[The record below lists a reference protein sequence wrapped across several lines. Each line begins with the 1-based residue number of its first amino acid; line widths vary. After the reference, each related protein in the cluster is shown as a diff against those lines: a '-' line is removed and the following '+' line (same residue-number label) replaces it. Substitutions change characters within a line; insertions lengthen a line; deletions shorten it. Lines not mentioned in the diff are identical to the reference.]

1 MTRGGRNTKIHA
13 IVDGLG
19 NPLYVQLSGG
29 QVSDISVAYD
39 LLDQVD
45 PKGQLSWQIRP
56 MVQQT
61 FA

>member
-56 MVQQT
+56 MVRLNN
-61 FA
+61 